1 MSGFAM
7 SLKRSAIWFFDNE
20 TPKGGVKIGDVFH
33 IDHPCGISL
42 HLWEHYVWPVYGAQL
57 YL

>member
-7 SLKRSAIWFFDNE
+7 SLEMSAIWFSDNE

-33 IDHPCGISL
+33 TDHPCGISL
-42 HLWEHYVWPVYGAQL
+42 HL
-57 YL
+57 